1 MSAHDPRFADP
12 FAFGAVDPETAE
24 YTARLEALIAQG
36 PPVHTLP
43 PKVIR
48 AAREAGRG
56 LWGPLVRSPMAVD
69 REMGGVPVRC
79 FVPPAPRGVYM
90 HVHGGGW
97 MLGGAHHHDPRNAHL
112 ALACG
117 YAVVSVGYR
126 LAPEHPYPAA
136 PDDCEAVARWLVAHS
151 AEEFGTARIAL
162 GGESA
167 GAQLALVTML
177 RLRDRHGYNGFAGI
191 NLTFGAFDLA
201 GTPSQVRWGARDLVL
216 SGPTMKWFYDAF
228 VPEALRRDPDVSPLY
243 ADLAGLPPAMITVG
257 TLDPLLDDSLFL
269 YARWRAAGN
278 AATLDVYPGAPHGFT
293 NLPIAAAE
301 AAHARIDDFL
311 KGL

>member
-1 MSAHDPRFADP
+1 MRTHDPQFADP
-12 FAFGAVDPETAE
+12 LAFGAVDPETAE

-36 PPVHTLP
+36 PPVHTIA

-69 REMGGVPVRC
+69 RELAGVPVRC
-79 FVPPAPRGVYM
+79 FVPPDPRGVYM

-97 MLGGAHHHDPRNAHL
+97 MLGGAHHHDPRNAHI

-136 PDDCEAVARWLVAHS
+136 PDDCEAVARWLVAHG
-151 AEEFGTARIAL
+151 AKEFGTARIAL

-243 ADLAGLPPAMITVG
+243 ADLRALPPAMITVG